1 MINTTNDRGGPT
13 VARDRP
19 AARPVTGAKRVL
31 LASLGVFLVG
41 FGIAGVFLPLVP
53 TTFPLLLAAGL
64 FARSSERLHG
74 WLLGHRMFGAYIRNY
89 QEGRGMAA
97 RHKATTLATLWVGIG
112 VSIYFSR
119 TSVVAIV
126 MLIVILFG
134 VTIHIL
140 VLPTAPDRASG
151 VDDGSSE

>member
-1 MINTTNDRGGPT
+1 MTSDTGNSAGVESGSHG
-13 VARDRP
+13 A
-19 AARPVTGAKRVL
+19 TGARRVV
-31 LASLGVFLVG
+31 LASLGVVLVVL
-41 FGIAGVFLPLVP
+41 GIVGIFLPLVP

-64 FARSSERLHG
+64 FARSSDRLHG

-97 RHKATTLATLWVGIG
+97 RHKITTLASLWAGIG

-119 TSVVAIV
+119 TSVVAIAV
-126 MLIVILFG
+126 LIVVLVS

-140 VLPTAPDRASG
+140 VLPTAS
-151 VDDGSSE
+151 GSSDQSTQPQEGRNE

>member
-1 MINTTNDRGGPT
+1 M
-13 VARDRP
+13 
-19 AARPVTGAKRVL
+19 KRVL
-31 LASLGVFLVG
+31 LASLGVCLVVL
-41 FGIAGVFLPLVP
+41 GIVGVFLPLVP

-64 FARSSERLHG
+64 FARSSERLHR

-89 QEGRGMAA
+89 QEGRGMAV
-97 RHKATTLATLWVGIG
+97 RHKATTLAALWVGIG

-126 MLIVILFG
+126 VLIVVLIG

-140 VLPTAPDRASG
+140 ILPTAPERASG
-151 VDDGSSE
+151 VDDRSNENFP